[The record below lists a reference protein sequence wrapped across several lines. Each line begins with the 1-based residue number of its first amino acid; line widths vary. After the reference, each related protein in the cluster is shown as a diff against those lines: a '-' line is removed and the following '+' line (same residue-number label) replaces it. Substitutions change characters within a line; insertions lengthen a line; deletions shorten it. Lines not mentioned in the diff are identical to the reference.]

1 MCGGGF
7 SLFIFLMMNLSL
19 SYYLSL
25 LAVILLPTTA
35 LSQTVASATDRLV
48 MGNSREMSAEVTF
61 GTADGNEHHLSRYA
75 SLPGKGSWLRYGRVD
90 FSPLT
95 DAYLTLS
102 VRARDNAVLLVHEG
116 SATGNV
122 IARVDI
128 VVKGGGGPFRRDYS
142 GQWMS
147 LAVPLLHTPR
157 GIADIV
163 LTCSDKGVDV
173 GWLRFKNRPKY
184 FAPATSLSSRPD
196 DQGYLRRWLLLEPIR
211 QDVRSN
217 VVFTN
222 SYLRDVFA
230 KQYFKGQMTGLPH
243 DGQQERVGD
252 QKLKWHALD
261 SENYNVRLFRFA
273 ERWGQQTYGS
283 LFWAVTVIDCP
294 REMENVRLSAGSNG
308 ASAWW
313 LNGEQV
319 LTLEGDRRM
328 VEDDG
333 RSGRLTLKTGRN
345 ILRCAVINGPGLSD
359 FCARFLDDEGHPI
372 VEPLTLILPK
382 K

>member
-1 MCGGGF
+1 M
-7 SLFIFLMMNLSL
+7 LFISLMMNLSL
-19 SYYLSL
+19 SYYYLSL
-25 LAVILLPTTA
+25 LAVTLLPTAA
-35 LSQTVASATDRLV
+35 LSQTAVPATDRLV
-48 MGNSREMSAEVTF
+48 MGSSREMSAGVTA
-61 GTADGNEHHLSRYA
+61 GTADGDEHHLSLYA
-75 SLPGKGSWLRYGRVD
+75 SLPGKGSWLRFGRVD
-90 FSPLT
+90 FSTLT
-95 DAYLTLS
+95 DGYLTLS
-102 VRARDNAVLLVHEG
+102 VRARDNAQLLVREG
-116 SATGNV
+116 SATGRV
-122 IARVDI
+122 IARVDVI
-128 VVKGGGGPFRRDYS
+128 VKGGGGPFRRDYS

-184 FAPATSLSSRPD
+184 FAPSTSVAARPD
-196 DQGYLRRWLLLEPIR
+196 GQGYLRRWLLLEPIR
-211 QDVRSN
+211 QDIRSN
-217 VVFTN
+217 VVFTD
-222 SYLRDVFA
+222 SYLQKAFD
-230 KQYFKGQMTGLPH
+230 KEYFKGQMTRLPH
-243 DGQQERVGD
+243 DGQRVRVGD
-252 QKLKWHALD
+252 QKLTWHALD

-294 REMENVRLSAGSNG
+294 REMRNVRLSVGSNG

-333 RSGRLTLKTGRN
+333 RSGRLTLRAGRN

>member
-1 MCGGGF
+1 
-7 SLFIFLMMNLSL
+7 MMNHSL
-19 SYYLSL
+19 SYYFSL
-25 LAVILLPTTA
+25 LALTLLPTAA
-35 LSQTVASATDRLV
+35 LSQTVTSATDRLV
-48 MGNSREMSAEVTF
+48 MDNSREASAGVTF
-61 GTADGNEHHLSRYA
+61 GTADGNEHHLSQYA
-75 SLPGKGSWLRYGRVD
+75 SLPGKGSWLRCGRVD
-90 FSPLT
+90 FSSLT

-102 VRARDNAVLLVHEG
+102 VRARDNAELLVREG
-116 SATGNV
+116 SATGKV

-128 VVKGGGGPFRRDYS
+128 VVKGSGGPFRRDFG

-157 GIADIV
+157 GVADIV
-163 LTCSDKGVDV
+163 LTCKDKGVDV

-184 FAPATSLSSRPD
+184 FAAAASVAAHPD
-196 DQGYLRRWLLLEPIR
+196 DRGYLRRWLLLEPIR
-211 QDVRSN
+211 QDIRSN
-217 VVFTN
+217 VVFTD
-222 SYLRDVFA
+222 SYLQKAFG
-230 KQYFKGQMTGLPH
+230 KQYFKGQMTQLPH
-243 DGQQERVGD
+243 DGQQVRAGG

-273 ERWGQQTYGS
+273 ERWGRQTYGS

-294 REMENVRLSAGSNG
+294 REIRDVRLSAGSNG
-308 ASAWW
+308 ASSWW
-313 LNGEQV
+313 LNGEHV

-333 RSGRLTLKTGRN
+333 RSGRLTLRAGRN

-359 FCARFLDDEGHPI
+359 FCVRFLDGEGRPV
-372 VEPLTLILPK
+372 VESLTLILPK

>member
-1 MCGGGF
+1 
-7 SLFIFLMMNLSL
+7 MNFSL

-25 LAVILLPTTA
+25 LAVTLLPTA
-35 LSQTVASATDRLV
+35 VRSQTVASATDRLV
-48 MGNSREMSAEVTF
+48 MGNSREVSAGVTF
-61 GTADGNEHHLSRYA
+61 GTADGDEHHLSRYA
-75 SLPGKGSWLRYGRVD
+75 SLPGKGRWLRYGRVD

-95 DAYLTLS
+95 DAYLTLI
-102 VRARDNAVLLVHEG
+102 VRARDNEELLVREG
-116 SATGNV
+116 SATGEV

-147 LAVPLLHTPR
+147 LAVPLLHTPK

-163 LTCSDKGVDV
+163 LTCKDKGVDV
-173 GWLRFKNRPKY
+173 GWLRFKNRSKY
-184 FAPATSLSSRPD
+184 FAPATSPSSRPD
-196 DQGYLRRWLLLEPIR
+196 SQGYLRCWLLLEPIR
-211 QDVRSN
+211 QDIRSN
-217 VVFTN
+217 VVFTD
-222 SYLRDVFA
+222 SYLQKAFS
-230 KQYFKGQMTGLPH
+230 KEYFKGQMTQLPR
-243 DGQQERVGD
+243 DGQQVRVGD

-294 REMENVRLSAGSNG
+294 REIQDVRLSVGSNG
-308 ASAWW
+308 ASSWW
-313 LNGEQV
+313 LNGEHV

-328 VEDDG
+328 VEDDA
-333 RSGRLTLKTGRN
+333 RSGRLTLRAGRN

-359 FCARFLDDEGHPI
+359 FCARFLDDEGRPV

>member
-1 MCGGGF
+1 
-7 SLFIFLMMNLSL
+7 MMNLSL

-25 LAVILLPTTA
+25 LAVTLLPTAA
-35 LSQTVASATDRLV
+35 LSQTVASASDRLV
-48 MGNSREMSAEVTF
+48 MGNSREMSAGVTV

-90 FSPLT
+90 FSSLT

-102 VRARDNAVLLVHEG
+102 VRARDNAALLVREG
-116 SATGNV
+116 SATGKV
-122 IARVDI
+122 IARVDV

-147 LAVPLLHTPR
+147 LAVPLLYTPR
-157 GIADIV
+157 GVADIV
-163 LTCSDKGVDV
+163 LTCNDKGVDV

-184 FAPATSLSSRPD
+184 FVPATSVAVRPD
-196 DQGYLRRWLLLEPIR
+196 AQGYLRRWLLLEPVR
-211 QDVRSN
+211 QDIRSN
-217 VVFTN
+217 VVFTD
-222 SYLRDVFA
+222 SYLQKAFS
-230 KQYFKGQMTGLPH
+230 KEYFKGQMTRLPH
-243 DGQQERVGD
+243 DGQQVRVGD

-294 REMENVRLSAGSNG
+294 REIQGVRLSVGSNG
-308 ASAWW
+308 ASSWW
-313 LNGEQV
+313 LNGDHV

-333 RSGRLTLKTGRN
+333 RSGRLTLHAGRN

-359 FCARFLDDEGHPI
+359 FCARFLDDEGRPV

>member
-1 MCGGGF
+1 M
-7 SLFIFLMMNLSL
+7 LLMMKHSMI
-19 SYYLSL
+19 YD
-25 LAVILLPTTA
+25 LALCAVTLLPGTA
-35 LSQTVASATDRLV
+35 WGQSAQRATDRLA
-48 MGNSREMSAEVTF
+48 MGTYQEASAGVTM
-61 GTADGNEHHLSRYA
+61 GDADGREHHLSRYA
-75 SLPGKGSWLRYGRVD
+75 SLSGRGCWLRYGPVD

-102 VRARDNAVLLVHEG
+102 VRAGDDTQLCVREG
-116 SATGNV
+116 SATGRV
-122 IARVDI
+122 IARVDV

-147 LAVPLLHTPR
+147 LAVPVQSLPKGL
-157 GIADIV
+157 ADVV
-163 LTCSDKGVDV
+163 LTCEGPGVDV
-173 GWLRFKNRPKY
+173 GWLCFKNRPKY
-184 FAPATSLSSRPD
+184 FTPATPVAARPD
-196 DQGYLRRWLLLEPIR
+196 SSGYLRRWLLLEPIR

-313 LNGEQV
+313 LNGEKV

-333 RSGRLTLKTGRN
+333 RSGRLTLKAGRN

>member
-1 MCGGGF
+1 M
-7 SLFIFLMMNLSL
+7 LFNSLMMNLSL

-25 LAVILLPTTA
+25 LAVTLLPTAA

-48 MGNSREMSAEVTF
+48 MGNSREISAGVTF

-75 SLPGKGSWLRYGRVD
+75 SLPGKGSWLRYRRVD
-90 FSPLT
+90 FSSLT
-95 DAYLTLS
+95 DAYLTLN
-102 VRARDNAVLLVHEG
+102 VRARDNAELLVREG
-116 SATGNV
+116 SATGKV
-122 IARVDI
+122 IARVDV

-157 GIADIV
+157 GVADIV
-163 LTCSDKGVDV
+163 LTCNDKGVDV

-184 FAPATSLSSRPD
+184 FVPATSVAVRPD
-196 DQGYLRRWLLLEPIR
+196 AQGYLRRWLLLEPIR
-211 QDVRSN
+211 QDIRSN
-217 VVFTN
+217 VVFTD
-222 SYLRDVFA
+222 SYLQKAFS
-230 KQYFKGQMTGLPH
+230 KEYFKGQMTRLPH
-243 DGQQERVGD
+243 DGQQVRVGD

-294 REMENVRLSAGSNG
+294 REIRDVRLSAGSNG
-308 ASAWW
+308 ASSWW
-313 LNGEQV
+313 LNGDHV

-333 RSGRLTLKTGRN
+333 RSGRLTLRAGRN

-359 FCARFLDDEGHPI
+359 FCARFLDDEGLPV

>member
-1 MCGGGF
+1 MT
-7 SLFIFLMMNLSL
+7 
-19 SYYLSL
+19 
-25 LAVILLPTTA
+25 LLPTA
-35 LSQTVASATDRLV
+35 VRSQTVASATDRLV
-48 MGNSREMSAEVTF
+48 MGNSREVSAGVTF
-61 GTADGNEHHLSRYA
+61 GTADGDEHHLSRYA
-75 SLPGKGSWLRYGRVD
+75 SLPGKGRWLRYGRVD

-95 DAYLTLS
+95 DAYLTLI
-102 VRARDNAVLLVHEG
+102 VRARDNEELLVREG
-116 SATGNV
+116 SATGEV

-147 LAVPLLHTPR
+147 LAVPLLHTPK

-163 LTCSDKGVDV
+163 LTCKDKGVDV
-173 GWLRFKNRPKY
+173 GWLCFKNRSKY
-184 FAPATSLSSRPD
+184 FAPATSPSSRPD
-196 DQGYLRRWLLLEPIR
+196 SQGYLRRWLLLESIR
-211 QDVRSN
+211 QDIRSN
-217 VVFTN
+217 VVFTD
-222 SYLRDVFA
+222 SYLQKAFS
-230 KQYFKGQMTGLPH
+230 KEYFKGQMTQLPR
-243 DGQQERVGD
+243 DGQQVRVGD

-294 REMENVRLSAGSNG
+294 REIQDVRLSVGSNG
-308 ASAWW
+308 ASSWW
-313 LNGEQV
+313 LNGEHV

-328 VEDDG
+328 VEDDA
-333 RSGRLTLKTGRN
+333 RSGRLTLRAGRN

-359 FCARFLDDEGHPI
+359 FCARFLDDEGRPV